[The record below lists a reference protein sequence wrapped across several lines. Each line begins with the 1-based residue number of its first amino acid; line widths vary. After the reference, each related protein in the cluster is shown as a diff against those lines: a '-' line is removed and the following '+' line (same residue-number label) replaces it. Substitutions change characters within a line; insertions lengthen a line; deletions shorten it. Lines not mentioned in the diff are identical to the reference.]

1 MAQKPTPLIKKAV
14 PAIKKAGLLSKLTGE
29 KDTVLL
35 QMNPREA
42 GPVIGLLQSMG
53 GAAVKNPRTGILSFP
68 PAGGQASHDHDA
80 AGGMGGGSASGGGS
94 RGGTG
99 TTANGGGLA
108 SPEGGGGSVSGK
120 GNPSND
126 HSSGPGSTGT
136 TARGGTQSSPE
147 NAGGS
152 VTGPGVGP
160 TAAGDPTSPMGMLSL
175 ALHNIFHQTP
185 QQRAIGTAA
194 SIALGPVGAVV
205 GPAIGFGMAAGQ
217 KSKEVLDG
225 IHNGTITGPGV
236 SISTDAN
243 GQEVG
248 HVGGAAYGGT
258 TGPHG
263 GNSGIGGGGG
273 DPAYFNQQ
281 QQQNALNA
289 STGIPGQIQAP
300 PANIP
305 SLGLLGQYSQ
315 PYQQW
320 TTPGYGF
327 QVPGQGYL
335 QWGQQ

>member
-1 MAQKPTPLIKKAV
+1 MTTKPTPLIKKAV

-80 AGGMGGGSASGGGS
+80 AGGMGGSS
-94 RGGTG
+94 RGGG
-99 TTANGGGLA
+99 GGNPGGNGPGNGANANGTGSDSGGVGA
-108 SPEGGGGSVSGK
+108 
-120 GNPSND
+120 
-126 HSSGPGSTGT
+126 GT
-136 TARGGTQSSPE
+136 
-147 NAGGS
+147 
-152 VTGPGVGP
+152 TGPGGNGP
-160 TAAGDPTSPMGMLSL
+160 GNGGNPNGIGADAGGIGAGTPTHSPAAAGDPTSPLGVLSL
-175 ALHNIFHQTP
+175 AVKNFFSTKTLSP
-185 QQRAIGTAA
+185 QSLVGIGTMALPAPIGIVAKAA
-194 SIALGPVGAVV
+194 LSY
-205 GPAIGFGMAAGQ
+205 GMAAGQ
-217 KSKEVLDG
+217 KNKEVLDG

-236 SISTDAN
+236 STSTDAN
-243 GQEVG
+243 GTEVG

-258 TGPHG
+258 AGPHG
-263 GNSGIGGGGG
+263 GDTGIGGGGG

-289 STGIPGQIQAP
+289 STGIPGMIQQP
-300 PANIP
+300 PAGAPANVP

-335 QWGQQ
+335 QWGQK